1 MLHWQDVRKSFA
13 SVRAVDGLSL
23 SVNPGECLGLLGPN
37 GAGKTTS
44 LSIAV
49 GLLVPDSGRVVLRH
63 NGADHSPAEPAV
75 RALIGVAP
83 QALAIYDQLTGV
95 ENLRFFGALQGLT
108 GRDLAR
114 RVAEVLDLVGLA
126 DRAAHRAAGYSGGMK
141 RRLNL
146 AAALLHKPPL
156 LLLDEPTAGVDPQSR
171 NAILRIL
178 ADLRSAGH
186 TIIYSTH
193 YMEEAQR
200 LCDRVAIIDKGRLL
214 AVDHIPSLIAAHG
227 GESVVELLHARP
239 RPGADSPVERITT
252 SDPLETLRSA
262 LARDGRDAAAPQL
275 VSARVNGPDLESVFL
290 KLTGRTL
297 RD

>member
-1 MLHWQDVRKSFA
+1 MLHWQDVRKSFG
-13 SVRAVDGLSL
+13 SVRAVDGLTL
-23 SVNPGECLGLLGPN
+23 AVNPGECLGLLGPN

-44 LSIAV
+44 LSMAV
-49 GLLVPDSGRVVLRH
+49 GLLAPDSGRVILRH
-63 NGADHSPAEPAV
+63 NGVEHSPADPAV

-83 QALAIYDQLTGV
+83 QALAIYDELSGL
-95 ENLRFFGALQGLT
+95 ENLRFFGALYGLR
-108 GRDLAR
+108 GRALAD
-114 RVAEVLDLVGLA
+114 RVAQVLELTGLA
-126 DRAAHRAAGYSGGMK
+126 DRAGHRAAGYSGGMK

-146 AAALLHKPPL
+146 AAALLHSPPL
-156 LLLDEPTAGVDPQSR
+156 LLLDEPTAGVDPHSR
-171 NAILRIL
+171 NAILRLL

-252 SDPLETLRSA
+252 RDPLETLRAA
-262 LARDGRDAAAPQL
+262 LAHDGGHAGAGHL
-275 VSARVNGPDLESVFL
+275 VSARVAGPDLESVFL

>member
-23 SVNPGECLGLLGPN
+23 SVNAGECLGLLGPN

-63 NGADHSPAEPAV
+63 NNADHSPAEPAV

-95 ENLRFFGALQGLT
+95 ENLLFFGALQGLT
-108 GRDLAR
+108 GRELTR

-227 GESVVELLHARP
+227 GDSVVELLHARP

-252 SDPLETLRSA
+252 SDPLETLRAA
-262 LARDGRDAAAPQL
+262 LARDGRDPAAPQL
-275 VSARVNGPDLESVFL
+275 VSARVAGPDLESVFL